1 MESYSS
7 SKEILIDI
15 YFYKQ
20 LEEEMGSA
28 WLIERLFSRGSI
40 QDIKNARK
48 YFGDEKIKQEVI
60 MIKWLSKE
68 DLNLFSG
75 IFNIPKEDF
84 LTYQL
89 INSLNNS
96 K

>member
-7 SKEILIDI
+7 SKEILLDI

-28 WLIERLFSRGSI
+28 WLIERLFSRASI

-48 YFGDEKIKQEVI
+48 YFGD
-60 MIKWLSKE
+60 
-68 DLNLFSG
+68 
-75 IFNIPKEDF
+75 
-84 LTYQL
+84 
-89 INSLNNS
+89 
-96 K
+96 